1 MSYVESAPAPPAD
14 TVAETE
20 PPESRAAVRS
30 ASPRWSSS
38 LPAATLVIGLVVTLA
53 LVLVSHAQYTSNEKR
68 LLRLR
73 VHDAGALLTAAVPS
87 TVTPLASAA
96 ELADAT
102 NGNVAKFKT
111 LVMPYGSGATR
122 EFASISLWKLSALN
136 AGPVAVVGIAPKLVA
151 SPSAAATFL
160 ARAARTPELSV
171 TGLLSAPDPRL
182 GYAFATPG
190 GSGNYVVYAESP
202 LPANR
207 HSKLQS
213 RSAFANLDYAI
224 YLGAS
229 QRPAQLLVTNRTHFP
244 LPSPSAAETLAFG
257 DNYLTVAMSSRVPL
271 AGTLPE
277 DLPWIIAVL
286 GTLLSAAAAFMTLR
300 LTQRRR
306 DAEQLAGELDVSA
319 RENRRL
325 YAEQR
330 GIAQTLQHALLP
342 DRLPQVPGMAA
353 SARYE
358 AGEQGV
364 EIGGDWY
371 DVIAL
376 DDSRLLLVVG
386 DVSGRGLPA
395 AATMASLRFAIR
407 AYAAQNDPPEQILN
421 KASRLVDVAESGQL
435 ATVLCALVD
444 VDGHKLTITSA
455 GHLPGLLLSGG
466 EGRYVDAEV
475 GVPIGVEHGA
485 TYTSTTISVPA
496 GSTFVA
502 YTDGLVELR
511 GESLDQGLA
520 RLRGLAVSIDG
531 ELPELLGTLVSEMPR
546 GASEDDIAIVGV
558 RWTS

>member
-1 MSYVESAPAPPAD
+1 MSYVQSATAPPAD
-14 TVAETE
+14 TIADPE
-20 PPESRAAVRS
+20 PPSPAPALS
-30 ASPRWSSS
+30 PASPRWWSWV
-38 LPAATLVIGLVVTLA
+38 PVATLVIGLVVTLA

-68 LLRLR
+68 LLKLR
-73 VHDAGALLTAAVPS
+73 VHDAGALVTAAVPS

-111 LVMPYGSGATR
+111 LVMPYGGAAR
-122 EFASISLWKLSALN
+122 QFASISLWKLSALN
-136 AGPVAVVGIAPKLVA
+136 AGPVAVVGVAPKLAA
-151 SPSAAATFL
+151 SPSTAATFL
-160 ARAARTPELSV
+160 AKAARTPELSV

-182 GYAFATPG
+182 GYAYATPG
-190 GSGNYVVYAESP
+190 GSGDYVVYAESP

-207 HSKLQS
+207 RSKLQS
-213 RSAFANLDYAI
+213 RSAFTNLDYAI
-224 YLGAS
+224 YLGAG
-229 QRPAQLLVTNRTHFP
+229 QHPAQLLVTNRTRFP
-244 LPSPSAAETLAFG
+244 LPSPSVAETLAFG
-257 DNYLTVAMSSRVPL
+257 NNDLTVAMSSRVPL
-271 AGTLPE
+271 AGSLPQN
-277 DLPWIIAVL
+277 LPWIIAVV

-306 DAEQLAGELDVSA
+306 NAEQLAGELDVSA

-342 DRLPQVPGMAA
+342 DRLPEIPGMEA

-376 DDSRLLLVVG
+376 DDSRVLLVVG

-395 AATMASLRFAIR
+395 ATTMASLRFAIR
-407 AYAAQNDPPEQILN
+407 AYAAQNDPPEQILT

-444 VDGHKLTITSA
+444 VEGHQLTITSA
-455 GHLPGLLLSGG
+455 GHLPGLLLSGDQ
-466 EGRYVDAEV
+466 GRYVDAEV
-475 GVPIGVEHGA
+475 GVPIGVERGA
-485 TYTSTTISVPA
+485 TYTSTTISVPP

-520 RLRGLAVSIDG
+520 RLRELAIRRDG
-531 ELPELLGTLVSEMPR
+531 GLPELLGALVSEMPR